1 MPPKS
6 TAPAPSAKT
15 PATPLAS
22 ATPATGPQPR
32 LTTPRLVLRP
42 FALADAPTVQDLLSD
57 AEIAAGTLRI
67 PHPYPAGAAAEWIAG
82 LAPKWAEGRFAA
94 WALADAESDEVRG
107 AISLRLAT
115 THRRA
120 EVGYWVARAAW
131 GQGYATEAVRAMIAY
146 GFDVLKLHRIEG
158 HCYTENPASARVMQ
172 RAGMRHEGRV
182 RGAVFRDGVPRDLE
196 LYGIIQ
202 TDPRG

>member
-1 MPPKS
+1 MP
-6 TAPAPSAKT
+6 TT
-15 PATPLAS
+15 PATP
-22 ATPATGPQPR
+22 ATPAIPAAGPQPR

-42 FALADAPTVQDLLSD
+42 FAHADAPAVQELLSD

-82 LAPKWAEGRFAA
+82 LASKWAEGRFAA
-94 WALADAESDEVRG
+94 WALADAESDQLRG
-107 AISLRLAT
+107 AISLRLSPA
-115 THRRA
+115 HRRA

-146 GFDVLKLHRIEG
+146 GFDVLHLHRVEG

-196 LYGIIQ
+196 LYGIIE